1 MNKMRIAILFLSM
14 GCFVWG
20 DTVQIVDKPDTSH
33 PNQNYVGNRQPLAAS
48 PMIKLPPQAI
58 QPAGWLYEQV
68 RLQADG
74 FHGHLTEISDFLKK
88 DNNAWLSK
96 DGTGSRGWEE
106 VPYWLKG
113 FSAAVFTLGD
123 ERLLDEAKIW
133 IEGALNSQQ
142 ADGWFGPDKGRT
154 GLATDLKGR
163 EDLWPNMIML
173 FILQDYY
180 EYCGDERVIPLMLKY
195 CRYLESVPEDKFL
208 VGYWPSMRGGDQLYS
223 IYWLYNHTGQ
233 PWLLDLAHK
242 VHRKTARW
250 DEDVI
255 NWHNVNM
262 AQGFREPTIYW
273 MQTGEEKYAVG
284 AERNWQKMRAMYGQV
299 PGGMYGADENARKG
313 YTDPRQ
319 AVETCG
325 MVEMMLSCEI
335 LLRSTGDLIWADRCE
350 DVAFNSLPA
359 AMTADLKALRYL
371 TSPNMAVS
379 DSKDK
384 SPGIQ
389 NGGPMFHMN
398 PHDHRCCQ
406 HNVGHG
412 WPYYVQN
419 LWQAT
424 AGDGLAAVMYAP
436 CTVTARVGKGVSVTI
451 REQTKYPF
459 EETVELTLEPQKS
472 VIFPLYLRIPGWCKA
487 PTVAINGKPQVIEG
501 RGQTFIQIEREWKAG
516 DKVAL
521 TLPMETSLRVWK
533 DNKNSVSVD
542 RGPLT
547 YSLQIQEQYKRNGGT
562 DTWPAW
568 DILPQ
573 SAWNYG
579 LILDADN
586 SAKGFEVV
594 KGSWPAD
601 DQPFKWDAAP
611 ITLKTKARKIP
622 SWTLDGKGLVNVLP
636 ESPVSTDQP
645 EETVTL
651 IPMGA
656 ARLRISSFPTIATEN
671 K

>member
-1 MNKMRIAILFLSM
+1 MNAIRIVVLLLSAS
-14 GCFVWG
+14 CFVWG
-20 DTVQIVDKPDTSH
+20 DTVQIVDKPDVSR
-33 PNQNYVGNRQPLAAS
+33 PNQNYVGNRQPLAPS
-48 PMIKLPPQAI
+48 PLIKLPPQAI
-58 QPAGWLYEQV
+58 QPGGWLYKQV

-88 DNNAWLSK
+88 DKNAWLSK
-96 DGTGSRGWEE
+96 DGSGSRGWEE

-113 FSAAVFTLGD
+113 FSAAAFTLGD
-123 ERLLDEAKIW
+123 TRLLDEAKIW

-195 CRYLESVPEDKFL
+195 CRYLASVPEDKFL

-223 IYWLYNHTGQ
+223 IYWLYNHTVQ

-273 MQTGEEKYAVG
+273 MQTGQQKHAVG

-325 MVEMMLSCEI
+325 MVEMTLSCEI
-335 LLRSTGDLIWADRCE
+335 LLRATGAAVWADRCE
-350 DVAFNSLPA
+350 DVMFNSLPA
-359 AMTADLKALRYL
+359 AMTADFKALRYL

-384 SPGIQ
+384 KPGIQ

-398 PHDHRCCQ
+398 PHSHRCCQ
-406 HNVGHG
+406 HNAGHG

-436 CTVTARVGKGVSVTI
+436 CTVTAKAGKGVSVTI

-459 EETVELTLEPQKS
+459 EETVEFIVEPE
-472 VIFPLYLRIPGWCKA
+472 VPVTFPLYLRIPGWCKA
-487 PTVAINGKPQVIEG
+487 PTAAINGKAQAIEG
-501 RGQTFIQIEREWKAG
+501 RGQAFVQIEREWKAG
-516 DKVAL
+516 DKVSL
-521 TLPMETSLRVWK
+521 TLPMETSLRIWK

-547 YSLQIQEQYKRNGGT
+547 YSLQIQEHYKRNGGT
-562 DTWPAW
+562 DIWPAW

-579 LILDADN
+579 LVLTTDN
-586 SAKGFEVV
+586 PARGFEVV
-594 KGSWPAD
+594 KGTWPAD

-611 ITLKTKARKIP
+611 ITLKAKARKIP
-622 SWTLDGKGLVNVLP
+622 AWTLDEKGLLNVLP
-636 ESPVSTDQP
+636 PSPVMTDQP

-656 ARLRISSFPTIATEN
+656 ARLRISSFPTIASE